1 MMKYALHR
9 FIQMIITLV
18 ITSFVIYGAMQLVP
32 GDPVVAMFYPSLPSP
47 ERMVVI
53 RHELGLD
60 RPFMVRY
67 WNWLTD
73 FARGDFGES
82 FKQYRPVSE
91 ILSQNIP
98 PTVELAIAG
107 MTVAIVAGLFSG
119 ILAGVT
125 GSKWLDNSLMVF
137 ALIGISTPSFWL
149 GILLMMCF
157 SLWLGWFPSYGVG
170 GISRLVLPALTLG
183 LYGGGYLARFARS
196 SILDVR
202 YMEYVVTARS
212 KGLTE
217 RRVAFKHILRNAMIP
232 IVTIFGVL
240 VGRMLGGAV
249 IVETVFGRSGL
260 GHQLVRAIMDKDF
273 PVVQAILVFIVGAT
287 VVINLLVDISYAY
300 IDPRIKY
307 E

>member
-1 MMKYALHR
+1 MVNYVVHR
-9 FIQMIITLV
+9 FMQMVITLL
-18 ITSFVIYGAMQLVP
+18 ITTFVIYGAMQLVP
-32 GDPVVAMFYPSLPSP
+32 GDPVVAMFYPDLPSP
-47 ERMVVI
+47 ERVVVI

-60 RPFMVRY
+60 KPFMIRY

-73 FARGDFGES
+73 FVRGDFGES

-91 ILSQNIP
+91 ILVQNIS

-107 MTVAIVAGLFSG
+107 MTVSIIAGLFSG

-125 GSKWLDNSLMVF
+125 GSRWLDNGLMVF
-137 ALIGISTPSFWL
+137 ALIGISAPSFWL
-149 GILLMMCF
+149 GLMLIMFF
-157 SLWLGWFPSYGVG
+157 SLQLGWFPCYGVG
-170 GISRLVLPALTLG
+170 GIARLILPGLTLG

-196 SILDVR
+196 SILEVR
-202 YMEYVVTARS
+202 FLDYVLTARS

-217 RRVAFKHILRNAMIP
+217 RKVAFKHILRNAMIP
-232 IVTIFGVL
+232 IVTIFGIL

-273 PVVQAILVFIVGAT
+273 PAVQALLIFIVGAT
-287 VVINLLVDISYAY
+287 IVINLLVDISYAY
-300 IDPRIKY
+300 IDPRIQYK
-307 E
+307 